1 MSLFDNTWNNI
12 EEFWNKTNI
21 NNISE
26 QYINLKNEN
35 INNLNNKFSWIHD
48 EDKPFI
54 NTDNCKA
61 ADWGIPNQVL
71 GNLEN
76 AKIIIGLFNP
86 KSHMSNSQ
94 ANKCL
99 SVNEYIKNELAESQ
113 NDYNLEAHEFFINI
127 EDYKNH
133 IFSKDNVISQELKS
147 LYKLHNESVP
157 ILDQKQTEIKK
168 VAYYYILY
176 FSKSFNKPF
185 REVNT
190 YYKNMFDKINKL
202 KSYSSSNYDIENEF
216 YFHLSTM
223 RIYNVELVPYRSKNK
238 NDLKVK
244 TDKLPSSI
252 FIAKQI
258 INCILNEKDIKNKPK
273 VILRSIKDWVNVMQK
288 ICEKLDINF
297 NKEIAPYLYSFKSQN
312 AALSQNNILP
322 YTTKNQNVSEVI
334 NLIYQEISLTNFYQI
349 ICQRLE
355 DIN

>member
-147 LYKLHNESVP
+147 L
-157 ILDQKQTEIKK
+157 
-168 VAYYYILY
+168 
-176 FSKSFNKPF
+176 
-185 REVNT
+185 
-190 YYKNMFDKINKL
+190 
-202 KSYSSSNYDIENEF
+202 
-216 YFHLSTM
+216 
-223 RIYNVELVPYRSKNK
+223 
-238 NDLKVK
+238 
-244 TDKLPSSI
+244 
-252 FIAKQI
+252 
-258 INCILNEKDIKNKPK
+258 
-273 VILRSIKDWVNVMQK
+273 
-288 ICEKLDINF
+288 
-297 NKEIAPYLYSFKSQN
+297 
-312 AALSQNNILP
+312 
-322 YTTKNQNVSEVI
+322 
-334 NLIYQEISLTNFYQI
+334 
-349 ICQRLE
+349 
-355 DIN
+355 